1 MRQESSISER
11 MTKDWCCSSKKEK
24 KRREEIVIGIG
35 SEIKDECVSVNDG

>member
-11 MTKDWCCSSKKEK
+11 MTKDWCCSSKKE